1 MTTLSV
7 KMRYAAA
14 LLALA
19 SVVPA
24 FAADSATFSAPQQQ
38 EIGRLAESYLVAH
51 PEKMGQAISSYLANH
66 PEFLVAASES
76 LRQREQLARQQA
88 YVQMALENRHALL
101 SDASPSVGPKNAKA
115 AVVMFFD
122 YQCSWCSR
130 MAPIMAQ
137 VIKTDPDV
145 RFIFKELPIFASRWP
160 VSGLAARVGEQI
172 WLSKGGDAYLRWH
185 NAMYATGKVEGAMTE
200 QDVLNQAKGYLTAQ
214 QLADVRKAQQNGAV
228 HDALMA
234 NQALAEHMGFNGT
247 PDFVVMPQG
256 DSPDAQR
263 VSVIPGSTNQ
273 DMLLMAIQKAKG

>member
-14 LLALA
+14 LLALVSA
-19 SVVPA
+19 VPA
-24 FAADSATFSAPQQQ
+24 FAEDNAIFSAPQQQ

-51 PEKMGQAISSYLANH
+51 PEKMGQVISSYLANH

-88 YVQMALENRHALL
+88 YVQMALENRNALL
-101 SDASPSVGPKNAKA
+101 SEASPSVGPKNAKA

-200 QDVLNQAKGYLTAQ
+200 QDVLTQAKGYLTAQ
-214 QLADVRKAQQNGAV
+214 QLADIRKAQQSGAV

-234 NQALAEHMGFNGT
+234 NRALAEHMGFNGT

-256 DSPDAQR
+256 SSPDAQR

>member
-19 SVVPA
+19 SAVPA

-66 PEFLVAASES
+66 PELLVAASES

-88 YVQMALENRHALL
+88 YVQMALENRDALL
-101 SDASPSVGPKNAKA
+101 SDASPWVGPKNAKA

-172 WLSKGGDAYLRWH
+172 WLSKGGDAYLHWH

-214 QLADVRKAQQNGAV
+214 QLADVRKAQQSGAV